1 MDFNYTL
8 KYKSFDSL
16 LAEIAID
23 FSSYALEDNIEP
35 AQLIKIVQRVTYDLG
50 LRVNMTKET
59 ILDVEH
65 GKARL
70 PNDFYVFNYGLICGE
85 FTVTAGYGSGVGGT
99 QIQEVPYTEFPAT
112 VNQCALPTV
121 NCSTCNCNPC
131 TQAIACTG
139 QYTDSSQPTAYDP
152 QNPYGNTCVQPRV
165 FFNCKDEAYEL
176 VQVVSAA
183 KTRTFQSTYPLRM
196 KTSQSVDADCPN
208 LHYNTADQGWIDC
221 GFLHTTFQ
229 TGKVYLNYQGAL
241 EDCDGNLLIPD
252 HPEISHYYEYALKQR
267 ILENLFVNGEDVA
280 QRMQFIEVKLR
291 EARNRAL
298 SIVNTPNF
306 EEMRSVWR
314 SNRKAMYS
322 RYYDMFKSGS
332 SNRGF
337 HPTNN
342 NTNRF

>member
-8 KYKSFDSL
+8 KYKSLDEL
-16 LAEIAID
+16 LAEVAVD

-35 AQLIKIVQRVTYDLG
+35 SQLIKIVQRVTYDLG

-59 ILDVEH
+59 ILEVEH
-65 GKARL
+65 GKAKL

-85 FTVTAGYGSGVGGT
+85 YRIAEGYGNIGGT
-99 QIQEVPYTEFPAT
+99 QIHEVPYTEFPAT
-112 VNQCALPTV
+112 VNQCAAPTV

-131 TQAIACTG
+131 NQTAACSQHTPIE
-139 QYTDSSQPTAYDP
+139 QPTAYDP

-165 FFNCKDEAYEL
+165 FFNCKNEAYEL
-176 VQVVSAA
+176 VQVISAT
-183 KTRTFQSTYPLRM
+183 KTRVYNSTYPLRM
-196 KTSQSVDADCPN
+196 KTSQSVDCDCPN
-208 LHYNTADQGWIDC
+208 LYYNTADQGWIKG
-221 GFLHTTFQ
+221 GFLHTTFE

-252 HPEISHYYEYALKQR
+252 HPEINHYYEYSLKQR
-267 ILENLFVNGEDVA
+267 ILENLFLNKEDVG
-280 QRMQFIEVKLR
+280 QQMQLVEVKLR

-322 RYYDMFKSGS
+322 KYYDMFNSGDL
-332 SNRGF
+332 NRGF
-337 HPTNN
+337 
-342 NTNRF
+342 NRTSHNRI